1 MKRLA
6 ALLFLVAASASAQV
20 APVWVTWSDGWLYW
34 NGNPVASSS
43 YNTIQIG
50 GSAQPQEPALN
61 LIAGTNITL
70 TPTDTP
76 GVSTNV
82 TIASTGG
89 GGSTPTGTGF
99 THITGG
105 VQDGAA
111 KTVDVSSSDVTG
123 TLAAARFGALT
134 GDVTSAGGSY
144 TTTIA
149 NNAVTLAKFA
159 TQAANTVVANVTAS
173 TAVPTAASLPSCVDS
188 GGNHLNYTN
197 GTGFSCG
204 TTGTGGSV
212 MVASGAS
219 HAAGLAPDPGAT
231 AGTGRILDENATWVP
246 YASIQTHYHCLEEF
260 TGYRGSGTDTKASGN
275 CGFGHITNT
284 NSATGQQSNS
294 PITVVSDHPGQ
305 AALGMGTSAGG
316 DSNEVSG
323 GDYIIGGGETIEYM
337 FNIPVLSNSTDRF
350 HVELGVYD
358 QQAASAIQEGAYLTY
373 EDDVNSGNWQY
384 VTCHNNSCTTSNA
397 SSGPTANTWY
407 RLTITVNAANT
418 SVAFAINGVSLGTA
432 NTTNLS
438 STNGVRMGFRITR
451 TSGTTNDRNIVVDY
465 ASYDRELTR

>member
-34 NGNPVASSS
+34 NGNPVTSSS

-99 THITGG
+99 VHVTSGS
-105 VQDGAA
+105 QDGAS
-111 KTVDVSSSDVTG
+111 KLV
-123 TLAAARFGALT
+123 
-134 GDVTSAGGSY
+134 
-144 TTTIA
+144 
-149 NNAVTLAKFA
+149 AVTDFTNWSANSIYVNH
-159 TQAANTVVANVTAS
+159 TSGAAQ
-173 TAVPTAASLPSCVDS
+173 PTNDTLPSCADS